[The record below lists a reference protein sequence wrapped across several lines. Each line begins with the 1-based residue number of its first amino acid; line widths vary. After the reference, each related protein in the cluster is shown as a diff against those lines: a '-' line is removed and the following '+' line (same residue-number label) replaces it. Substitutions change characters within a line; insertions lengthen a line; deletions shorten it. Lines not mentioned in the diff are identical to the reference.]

1 MICTVRKT
9 YKYTEIVEVNADNYA
24 EALDLANA
32 TEGELQGDDWLYDA
46 EVIHC
51 QEEDDHD

>member
-1 MICTVRKT
+1 MIYTVRKT

-32 TEGELQGDDWLYDA
+32 AEGDVQNDDWLYDA
-46 EVIHC
+46 EIISC
-51 QEEDDHD
+51 EEGE